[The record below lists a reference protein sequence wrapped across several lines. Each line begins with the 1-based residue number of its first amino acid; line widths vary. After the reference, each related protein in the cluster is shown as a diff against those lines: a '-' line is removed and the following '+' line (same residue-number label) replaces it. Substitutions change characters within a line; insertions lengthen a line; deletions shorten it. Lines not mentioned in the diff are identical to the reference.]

1 MTQGAHA
8 EADGVAGRV
17 PPHDHETEAAVLSG
31 IMLRPDGAAA
41 VDEIRPLVD
50 AADFYSEAH
59 RRICEAC
66 FALAAEGKPTDIISV
81 QGWLKDKQRLAQIGG
96 TGYLTE
102 ILDSAPFVGPEHLAV
117 YARRVRAK
125 ARQRRL
131 AYKLQTHLARCY
143 APATDDELA
152 ALFDAVET
160 DFADICAEGHARTV
174 QKLGAVV
181 GRAVTSFT
189 EAEDKAKQGKVVGV
203 STGFDRFDAITNGL
217 HGGDLTI
224 VAARPGMGKTAFVTA
239 ALEGIAKTTTTVK
252 VDGKDVEVPCVGVLF
267 SNEMPSVQIGA
278 RMICS
283 SAWLNLQVAR
293 AGKLTP
299 ANWSSVMQTA
309 SALSDLDIYID
320 DTPGITL
327 AEARAKIRR
336 LAAQA
341 KREGKKLV
349 AAIFDFL
356 QILNLEQERGET
368 RDNAIGRMTSGMK
381 RLAMEF
387 DVAVVALSQLNRALE
402 TRDNKRPTKS
412 DLRDSGNIEQDAD
425 NIIMVYRDDYYTKDK
440 SNEPGIAELIIE
452 KQRNGP
458 TGTVRVGFK
467 KESARFYNLPNRGD
481 EDDRQPLLREA
492 PRMPEPPI
500 GRFDDTENFFTEGMS
515 R

>member
-1 MTQGAHA
+1 MNASTTAA
-8 EADGVAGRV
+8 SRDIAGRV
-17 PPHDHETEAAVLSG
+17 PPHDDEAEAAVLSC
-31 IMLRPDGAAA
+31 ILLRGSSDV
-41 VDEIRPLVD
+41 VDEATPYVG
-50 AADFYSEAH
+50 AADFYSEAN
-59 RRICEAC
+59 RRIFEA
-66 FALAAEGKPTDIISV
+66 AVELAAMGKPVDAVHVHGHLS
-81 QGWLKDKQRLAQIGG
+81 DKGRLAQVGG
-96 TGYLTE
+96 AGYLTE
-102 ILDSAPFVGPEHLAV
+102 VSDGAPFVGPEHLV
-117 YARRVRAK
+117 SYARRVRAK

-131 AYKLQTHLARCY
+131 AFKLQTHLARCY
-143 APATDDELA
+143 MPATDDELA

-160 DFADICAEGHARTV
+160 DFADLCSEGHARPIQSLKT
-174 QKLGAVV
+174 VV
-181 GRAVTSFT
+181 GKAVKSFT
-189 EAEDKAKQGKVVGV
+189 EAEDKAKQGKIVGV
-203 STGFDRFDAITNGL
+203 STGFDRFDGITNGL

-239 ALEGIAKTTTTVK
+239 ALEGIAKTTANV
-252 VDGKDVEVPCVGVLF
+252 VGEDGKNREVPCVGILF

-309 SALSDLDIYID
+309 SSLSELDVWID

-327 AEARAKIRR
+327 GEARSKIRR
-336 LAAQA
+336 LCAQA

-349 AAIFDFL
+349 VAIFDFL

-387 DVAVVALSQLNRALE
+387 DIAVVALSQLNRGLE
-402 TRDNKRPTKS
+402 SRDNKRPTKA

-425 NIIMVYRDDYYTKDK
+425 NIIMVYRDDYYTKEK
-440 SNEPGIAELIIE
+440 SQEPGVAELIID

-458 TGTVRVGFK
+458 TGTVRIGFR
-467 KESARFYNLPNRGD
+467 KESARFYNLSDGD
-481 EDDRQPLLREA
+481 AAEA
-492 PRMPEPPI
+492 SPQSRASASSREPPP
-500 GRFDDTENFFTEGMS
+500 GFFDRFTQEAEQ
-515 R
+515 